1 MSHSS
6 PKASVIIS
14 IYKDVEAL
22 NAILYAL
29 SQQTEK
35 QFEVIIAEDCESE
48 AVQNYLSQQGFNF
61 PIQHLSQEDI
71 GFRKTKAVNR
81 AIAAAKSDYLMF
93 LDGDCLPHSHYVEE
107 HLLQREKNRVCT
119 GRRVHLGP
127 VVSAWLRKKPQ
138 LLSLLE
144 NRLIYTLLGIP
155 LLFDHTKNYE
165 IGFRSKLLHK
175 RQQAKYLTIVGCNW
189 SVARKDML
197 KINGYNED
205 LPGVGGEDD
214 DLGWRFNGKGIHEK
228 SVKFVIPVYH
238 LHHQERRA
246 DVNINLRIIKEN
258 TAKKLYYCENG
269 IDKYLD

>member
-48 AVQNYLSQQGFNF
+48 AVQNYLSQQGFNL

-107 HLLQREKNRVCT
+107 HLLQREQNRVCT

-258 TAKKLYYCENG
+258 TAKKQYYCING